1 MVLLKHALKMFLN
14 TKLSHS
20 AASWA
25 LGSPGY
31 DVVNCQW
38 FTLTP
43 LGSLWRSLVRAQI
56 FPNQVKQAK
65 LESGFISL
73 EARKVRS
80 FSFA

>member
-1 MVLLKHALKMFLN
+1 MVPLKRALKMFLG
-14 TKLSHS
+14 TELSHS

-31 DVVNCQW
+31 DGNCQW

-43 LGSLWRSLVRAQI
+43 LGSLGRSLVRAQI
-56 FPNQVKQAK
+56 FLNQVKQTK

-73 EARKVRS
+73 EVRKVCI